1 MRRARLLP
9 SLFALLLAS
18 AANAAAQPTF
28 VNGLVVPGNTLDATR
43 EPGANAGRFGHFSD
57 LYYDPV
63 RHEWWALSDRGP
75 GGGLLDYGTRV
86 QRIDLDVHPFTGR
99 ISNFKIKETVRL
111 RDRSGNLLPPGVVVN
126 DEKALNGL
134 NPQLLNRNPAVLGR
148 SFDPEGLAIDPRTGR
163 FLIADEYGPSV
174 YEFSR
179 SGRLVGVF
187 EVPPNLVPM
196 PLGVLDYV
204 AGRDGGSSG
213 SGRQDNRGYEGLAIS
228 PDGKRLYAV
237 LQDPLLDEGPR
248 SNSSD
253 ATDNDG
259 RDGRNLRIIVFDND
273 WWSRTYRQSIA
284 QYVYQ
289 LEPQA
294 LVRARIVADG
304 GSASATDPRQ
314 GRNIGVSAIV
324 ALNEHEFLVLERDN
338 RGIGVDNPAG
348 RGPDGAPIPPPLG
361 IVGSKRVYK
370 IDIDGATDV
379 SSVSLPDDGNLAPG
393 IVPVQKNDA
402 APFIDISRNTLLP
415 RENQAEKWEGLTIG
429 PRLFGGGHVIVIG
442 NDNDYSV
449 TQTGSGEQFDVYVDF
464 EGNFARCV
472 LDDANACEVNPLPG
486 DLVVDNPVPLPGGYV
501 LLPGL
506 LHAYRASA
514 RDMEGYV
521 QPRPWFFGV
530 PWSFWWLPF
539 AD

>member
-134 NPQLLNRNPAVLGR
+134 NPQLLNGNAAVLGR

-196 PLGVLDYV
+196 PAWSPRLRRGARWRFVGLGA
-204 AGRDGGSSG
+204 AGQPRLRGPRDQP
-213 SGRQDNRGYEGLAIS
+213 GRQA
-228 PDGKRLYAV
+228 AV
-237 LQDPLLDEGPR
+237 RRCLQDPLLDEGPR

-304 GSASATDPRQ
+304 GTRIGYRPTAGAQPRRVGDRRPERSRVPGPRAGQSRDWCGQSGGQRPGRRARSRRSAS
-314 GRNIGVSAIV
+314 SA
-324 ALNEHEFLVLERDN
+324 
-338 RGIGVDNPAG
+338 
-348 RGPDGAPIPPPLG
+348 
-361 IVGSKRVYK
+361 
-370 IDIDGATDV
+370 
-379 SSVSLPDDGNLAPG
+379 
-393 IVPVQKNDA
+393 
-402 APFIDISRNTLLP
+402 
-415 RENQAEKWEGLTIG
+415 
-429 PRLFGGGHVIVIG
+429 
-442 NDNDYSV
+442 
-449 TQTGSGEQFDVYVDF
+449 
-464 EGNFARCV
+464 
-472 LDDANACEVNPLPG
+472 
-486 DLVVDNPVPLPGGYV
+486 
-501 LLPGL
+501 
-506 LHAYRASA
+506 ASA
-514 RDMEGYV
+514 STR
-521 QPRPWFFGV
+521 
-530 PWSFWWLPF
+530 ST
-539 AD
+539 